1 MALGLGLGLGLG
13 VRVRV
18 RVKGPRRRVDPLEGG
33 VLGVAAGRVE
43 HRAHAVLAGRV
54 LREVGRQQ
62 GLGLPG

>member
-1 MALGLGLGLGLG
+1 MALELGLGLG

>member
-1 MALGLGLGLGLG
+1 MALGLGLGLG